1 MPLTSDEQEYILLI
15 PALKEE
21 PDDANAAKATILK
34 LKKLVKVLMPLIH
47 DRELRKDYLAPDE
60 WTEKHQQGLN
70 DRNENKIKVEERI
83 KDLSKNWGF
92 DLSESGS

>member
-34 LKKLVKVLMPLIH
+34 LKKLVKVLMP
-47 DRELRKDYLAPDE
+47 DSR
-60 WTEKHQQGLN
+60 
-70 DRNENKIKVEERI
+70 
-83 KDLSKNWGF
+83 S
-92 DLSESGS
+92 